1 MALRRGFKNEAELTA
16 LELRA
21 ELRLDKTDPLDPW
34 RLARHLEVPIQK
46 LSELEHEVP
55 RAAKYFRTEG
65 ESQFSAVT
73 VFQGTARV
81 IIHND
86 AHSPARQA
94 SDIAHELSHAL
105 LRHQPSQAL
114 DEMGCRLWDQTV
126 EDEANWHSGVL
137 LVPAPAAWMI
147 AVHGTSLQR
156 AALRYGVSE
165 QMMRYRIN
173 VTGAGK
179 SNLRGRT

>member
-21 ELRLDKTDPLDPW
+21 EIGLHKTDPLDPW
-34 RLARHLEVPIQK
+34 RLASHLEVPIQR
-46 LSELEHEVP
+46 LSEFEHEAP
-55 RAAKYFRTEG
+55 SAARYFRAEG

-86 AHSPARQA
+86 SHSRARQA
-94 SDIAHELSHAL
+94 SDITHELSHAL
-105 LRHQPSQAL
+105 LGHQPSQAL
-114 DEMGCRLWDQTV
+114 DERGCRLWDQTV
-126 EDEANWHSGVL
+126 EDEANWHSGAL
-137 LVPAPAAWMI
+137 LIPAPAAWMV
-147 AVHGTSLQR
+147 AAHGTSLQR

-179 SNLRGRT
+179 ANLRKRM